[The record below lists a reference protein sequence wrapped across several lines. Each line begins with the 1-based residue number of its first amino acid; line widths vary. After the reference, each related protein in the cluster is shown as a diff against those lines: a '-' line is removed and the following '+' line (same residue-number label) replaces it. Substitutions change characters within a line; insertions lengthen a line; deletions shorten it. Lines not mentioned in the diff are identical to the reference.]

1 MIDNSRVVLEDNQEY
16 DVIDKI
22 QDGDK
27 YFIYLSNM
35 NALDDIVIR
44 KELVNMEDGIER
56 HTLVGLD
63 DEKEFD
69 KALVVFLEKNAEE

>member
-1 MIDNSRVVLEDNQEY
+1 MIDNSRVILEDNQEY

-63 DEKEFD
+63 DDKEFD

>member
-1 MIDNSRVVLEDNQEY
+1 MIDNSRVILEDNQEY

-22 QDGDK
+22 QDGNK

-44 KELVNMEDGIER
+44 KELVNEVDGIER

-63 DEKEFD
+63 DDKEFD
-69 KALVVFLEKNAEE
+69 KALVLFLEKNAEE